1 MASVWPPVPTN
12 GSDGY
17 SLFGGSGLFGGSA
30 PPAAEGS
37 SPKASAGLPP
47 TPAAA
52 ADQGANARGPAK
64 KNPWAGPGQ
73 GNGKGRST
81 SPVFSDMRSPSSSEE
96 EPEQAALRQQAK
108 LAAAARANG
117 ELDTRDAQAAG
128 QALSGLQGDNGGL
141 SAEEIQALQQQVS
154 TLRNEKLQLEM
165 MLEEKPAGEEKPLP
179 GQVRTT

>member
-1 MASVWPPVPTN
+1 MASAWPPVPTN

-30 PPAAEGS
+30 PPPAAEGS

-52 ADQGANARGPAK
+52 GDQSGNARGQAK

-117 ELDTRDAQAAG
+117 ELNARDA

-154 TLRNEKLQLEM
+154 TLRNEKRQLEM

-179 GQVRTT
+179 GQVRKT